1 MVRHFDAKV
10 TPNDSFSLINCC
22 GDFQLA
28 HRDVWNKIRGFEES
42 MIYAC
47 FVDTNIQKK
56 ATINGFGLKA
66 IFDPPIFHMEHGS
79 YYTKED
85 GSRTSDKGQY
95 SGDNKAYNDVWNYV
109 EFFEESTNDENWGLG
124 NINIEYEII

>member
-95 SGDNKAYNDVWNYV
+95 SEDNKAYNDVWNYV